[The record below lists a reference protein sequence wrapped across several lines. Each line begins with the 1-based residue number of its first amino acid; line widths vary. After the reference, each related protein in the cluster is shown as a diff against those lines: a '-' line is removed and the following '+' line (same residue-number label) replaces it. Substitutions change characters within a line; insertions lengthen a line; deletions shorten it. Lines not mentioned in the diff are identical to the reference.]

1 MPKANTYVLQV
12 GSKDLGEKRLG
23 ILNDM
28 YNPYSQAF
36 LKKIGLKPGM
46 RVLELAC
53 GIGIMTS
60 WIAEQVGSTGQVM
73 ALDFSSEQLAIAE
86 KRAQKLNLGNIQF
99 IEKNIYDIDH
109 SLGEFDLVWGRFIF
123 QHLTDPVLALKQA
136 VALVKNKGVIA
147 SEESDVFTIFSDP
160 EYSALLTCM
169 NWFKKINTLKKVN
182 FDIGPAFYH
191 ELRTLG
197 LKNVDCEI
205 VQPIFRGEQRNH
217 MPLIV
222 LETKAAFIETG
233 IATAEEIDQVAEQL
247 FVLAKNDDYL
257 MAHMRLFQISGTKG

>member
-23 ILNDM
+23 ILNEM
-28 YNPYSQAF
+28 YNAYSQNF

-60 WIAEQVGSTGQVM
+60 WIAEQVGPTGQVV
-73 ALDFSSEQLAIAE
+73 ALDFSSEQLAIA
-86 KRAQKLNLGNIQF
+86 KHRAKKLNLSNIQF

-109 SLGEFDLVWGRFIF
+109 SLGEFDLAWGRFIF

-136 VALVKNKGVIA
+136 LAVVKNKGIIA

-160 EYSALLTCM
+160 EHSALLKCID
-169 NWFKKINTLKKVN
+169 WFKKINTLKKVN

-191 ELRTLG
+191 EFRTLG

-205 VQPIFRGEQRNH
+205 VQPVFRGEQRDH

-222 LETKAAFIETG
+222 LETKAAFIEAG

-257 MAHMRLFQISGTKG
+257 MAHMRLFQISGTR